1 MKYSTTWSSLK
12 KAFTLIEALVASSV
26 LLVGICAA
34 ASISLAMVTQE
45 EMNERSILAANY
57 LDNATAPV
65 SIGIEPVRHCR
76 VAPRRTDRRIP
87 HHSRT
92 HDLVVTDVGKIDSL
106 TLTMVYQANTAT
118 VSNPAAQIRWTGGEK
133 LARRT
138 ESVEVIRADDFLT
151 DRMARADYI
160 FANP

>member
-26 LLVGICAA
+26 LLVGISAA
-34 ASISLAMVTQE
+34 ASLSLSMVTQE

-57 LDNATAPV
+57 LDNAARLYQ
-65 SIGIEPVRHCR
+65 IGIEPEDIAGLLTVEPIIESLTSSGR
-76 VAPRRTDRRIP
+76 
-87 HHSRT
+87 
-92 HDLVVTDVGKIDSL
+92 DLVVTDVGKINSL